1 MATLLLDLTSD
12 QALDYIKNNVTEI
25 RVTSGTP
32 ADYAAAVTNTLAVKT
47 GIVPGDF
54 TGPADGDV
62 SGRKLTTVAHN
73 GIPVSATGTATSVCL
88 CSATTLIW
96 RVDLTANQGLTSGN
110 TVSIGTFKH
119 EIADAT

>member
-1 MATLLLDLTSD
+1 
-12 QALDYIKNNVTEI
+12 
-25 RVTSGTP
+25 
-32 ADYAAAVTNTLAVKT
+32 
-47 GIVPGDF
+47 
-54 TGPADGDV
+54 V